1 MATIDDSSGHG
12 DGNVRL
18 PEVGPE
24 NKVLVV
30 PTELKAGALSLPE
43 VLMQS
48 VTTIAPAIAAL
59 FFTPVV
65 VGLAGL
71 TSPLAYPIG
80 FVITL
85 MLGIVLVQFT
95 KKMPAAGGYYTYI
108 SRSLNPRIG
117 WLVAWLFVLYAPTVG
132 GIVSLYMGNILQQE
146 LKANW
151 GIDWPW
157 FSAVF
162 MIVVITA
169 VALVQYRGIKISGR
183 SLLVLGL
190 IEMGLVVLL
199 GIWALANPGPGGV
212 NFLSYN
218 PALIPSQ
225 GGIAGFAL
233 AVVFSLQAFTG
244 WDGAAPLAEET
255 ANPTKNISRA
265 VIGSIILL
273 GIFLVL
279 VTWAIII
286 GWGTNKIG
294 SLPSSSELPAV
305 VVAKRVWGPVWWL
318 ILFALLNST
327 VAVVMACCNIGTRMW
342 YAMARSGSL
351 PKVLTKVHPVYRTP
365 VNTIILQWLVNLVTG
380 FLLLWWLGAVNGYFY
395 ESFVLALAVLLV
407 YAMGNVGVFFLY
419 WRQYR
424 SEFNIFYHAIF
435 PLLSLA
441 ALVWLGYELF
451 NPFPTPPL
459 VYALPTIG
467 IWLLLGIVILVAMRV
482 RGREEWLTKAGE
494 SAFEI
499 VEGQTPGQP
508 VSGSA

>member
-1 MATIDDSSGHG
+1 MSTIDDRDG
-12 DGNVRL
+12 DVRL
-18 PEVGPE
+18 PAVGPE

-30 PTELKAGALSLPE
+30 PTELKAGALSLAE

-65 VGLAGL
+65 VGLAGI
-71 TSPLAYPIG
+71 TSPLAYPVA

-95 KKMPAAGGYYTYI
+95 KKIPAAGGYYTYI
-108 SRSLNPRIG
+108 SRSLHPRAG

-146 LKANW
+146 LQTNW
-151 GIDWPW
+151 GINWPW

-162 MIVVITA
+162 MIVVITG
-169 VALVQYRGIKISGR
+169 VALLQYRGISISGR
-183 SLLVLGL
+183 TLLVLGL

-199 GIWALANPGPGGV
+199 GIWAITNPGPGGV
-212 NFLSYN
+212 NFISYN
-218 PALIPSQ
+218 P
-225 GGIAGFAL
+225 GNIASAGGFAL
-233 AVVFSLQAFTG
+233 AIVFSLQAFTG

-255 ANPTKNISRA
+255 ANPTRNVSRA

-286 GWGTNKIG
+286 GWGTNNIG
-294 SLPSSSELPAV
+294 SLPGSAELPAV
-305 VVAKRVWGPVWWL
+305 VVAKRVWGPVWWF

-327 VAVVMACCNIGTRMW
+327 VAVVIAVCNIGTRMW

-351 PKVLTKVHPVYRTP
+351 PRVLTRVHPVYRTP

-380 FLLLWWLGAVNGYFY
+380 LVLLWWLGAVNGYFF
-395 ESFVLALAVLLV
+395 ESFVLALAVLIV

-424 SEFNIFYHAIF
+424 SEFNVVYHVVF
-435 PLLSLA
+435 PVLSLA

-451 NPFPTPPL
+451 NPFPTAPL

-467 IWLLLGIVILVAMRV
+467 IWLLLGIGILIVMKV
-482 RGREEWLTKAGE
+482 RGTEEWLTKAGE

-499 VEGQTPGQP
+499 VEGPSEQP
-508 VSGSA
+508 A

>member
-1 MATIDDSSGHG
+1 MATIDDSSTQG

-18 PEVGPE
+18 PVVGPE

-59 FFTPVV
+59 FFTPFVV
-65 VGLAGL
+65 SLAGV
-71 TSPLAYPIG
+71 TAPLAYPIG

-85 MLGIVLVQFT
+85 ILGIVLVQFT

-108 SRSLNPRIG
+108 SRSIHPRAG
-117 WLVAWLFVLYAPTVG
+117 WLVAWMFILYAPTVG

-146 LKANW
+146 ILTDTGAN
-151 GIDWPW
+151 WPW
-157 FSAVF
+157 FPWVF
-162 MIVVITA
+162 MLVVVTA
-169 VALVQYRGIKISGR
+169 VALLQYRGIKLSGR
-183 SLLVLGL
+183 TLLILGT

-199 GIWALANPGPGGV
+199 GIWAIANPGPGGV
-212 NFLSYN
+212 NVISYN
-218 PALIPSQ
+218 PANISTV
-225 GGIAGFAL
+225 GFGSFAL
-233 AVVFSLQAFTG
+233 AIVFSLQAFTG
-244 WDGAAPLAEET
+244 WDGAAPLAEESK
-255 ANPTKNISRA
+255 NPTRNVSRA

-273 GIFLVL
+273 GIFLVF

-286 GWGTNKIG
+286 GWGTSNIAK
-294 SLPSSSELPAV
+294 LPNSQELPAV

-327 VAVVMACCNIGTRMW
+327 VAVVIAVCNIGTRVW

-351 PKVLTKVHPVYRTP
+351 PKVLTRVHPVYRTP
-365 VNTIILQWLVNLVTG
+365 VNTIILQWVVNIVTG
-380 FLLLWWLGAVNGYFY
+380 FALLWWLGSVNGYFY
-395 ESFVLALAVLLV
+395 ESFVLALAVLIV
-407 YAMGNVGVFFLY
+407 YGMGSIGVFFLY

-424 SEFNIFYHAIF
+424 SEFNIFYHAVF

-441 ALVWLGYELF
+441 ALGWLAYELF
-451 NPFPTPPL
+451 NPYPAAPVSYAIPT
-459 VYALPTIG
+459 VG
-467 IWLLLGIVILVAMRV
+467 IWLLLGIVILGAMAA
-482 RGREEWLTKAGE
+482 RGKEEWLTKAGE

-499 VEGQTPGQP
+499 VEGPSEQP
-508 VSGSA
+508 AGGTA

>member
-1 MATIDDSSGHG
+1 MSTINDRDG
-12 DGNVRL
+12 DVHL
-18 PEVGPE
+18 PTVGPE

-30 PTELKAGALSLPE
+30 PTELKAGALSLAE

-65 VGLAGL
+65 VGLAGI
-71 TSPLAYPIG
+71 TSPLAYPVA

-108 SRSLNPRIG
+108 SRSLHPRAG

-146 LKANW
+146 LQTNW
-151 GIDWPW
+151 GINWPW

-162 MIVVITA
+162 MIVVITG
-169 VALVQYRGIKISGR
+169 VALLQYRGISISGR
-183 SLLVLGL
+183 ILLILGL

-199 GIWALANPGPGGV
+199 GIWAIANPGPGGV
-212 NFLSYN
+212 NFVSYN
-218 PALIPSQ
+218 P
-225 GGIAGFAL
+225 GNIASAGGFAL
-233 AVVFSLQAFTG
+233 AIVFSLQAFTG

-255 ANPTKNISRA
+255 ANPTRNVSRA

-286 GWGTNKIG
+286 GWGTNNID
-294 SLPSSSELPAV
+294 SLPKSMELPAV
-305 VVAKRVWGPVWWL
+305 VVAKRVWGPVWWF

-327 VAVVMACCNIGTRMW
+327 VAVVIAVCNIGTRMW

-351 PKVLTKVHPVYRTP
+351 PKVLTRVHPVYRTP

-380 FLLLWWLGAVNGYFY
+380 LVLLWWLGAVNGYFF
-395 ESFVLALAVLLV
+395 ESFVLALAVLIV

-424 SEFNIFYHAIF
+424 SEFNVVYHVVF
-435 PLLSLA
+435 PVLSLA

-451 NPFPTPPL
+451 NPFPTVPL

-467 IWLLLGIVILVAMRV
+467 IWLLLGIGILVVMRV
-482 RGREEWLTKAGE
+482 RGTEEWLTKAGE

-499 VEGQTPGQP
+499 VEGPSEQP
-508 VSGSA
+508 A